1 MDAEIEESSL
11 PKLTYRFDNIHIN
24 YDRRDYSPS
33 MMKGKTIVKGFTD
46 FGQRIPLG
54 KLPKDIE
61 MDTVGNCIHHIYR
74 LCKNSYPDES
84 VVSNV
89 ISSYGLTTTLCDIKE
104 IQKAWRHLLNFI
116 EDHHGQIVSHEHE
129 RPFIMHNNGKVY
141 TGSID
146 LSVSIA
152 DGIDANNLPKQK

>member
-1 MDAEIEESSL
+1 MTRPTHQLILSLKGKSPLRWLSDMGLSEFADGDSLKNVFGFIRQRFDMEAEIEESSL

-84 VVSNV
+84 IVSNV
-89 ISSYGLTTTLCDIKE
+89 ISSYGLTMTLCDIKE
-104 IQKAWRHLLNFI
+104 IQ
-116 EDHHGQIVSHEHE
+116 
-129 RPFIMHNNGKVY
+129 
-141 TGSID
+141 
-146 LSVSIA
+146 
-152 DGIDANNLPKQK
+152 